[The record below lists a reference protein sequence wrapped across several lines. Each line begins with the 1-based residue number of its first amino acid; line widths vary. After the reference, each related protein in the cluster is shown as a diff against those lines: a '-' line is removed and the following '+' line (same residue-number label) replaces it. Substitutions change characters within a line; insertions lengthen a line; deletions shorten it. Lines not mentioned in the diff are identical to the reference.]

1 PIAKCRKEAVSRL
14 KHMGQELRKKDKQ
27 NIMTAFR
34 QEIVDIAIYLQKI
47 QKQNELLI
55 YAMTYALDQVEC
67 CMKEQEI
74 FSIPALMRIQ
84 FRESWRS
91 FKEENLS
98 TGERNDAMI
107 NYHKKNGVYPE
118 FI

>member
-1 PIAKCRKEAVSRL
+1 EAVSRL
-14 KHMGQELRKKDKQ
+14 KHMGQALRKKDKE

-34 QEIVDIAIYLQKI
+34 QEIVDIAIYLPTI

-74 FSIPALMRIQ
+74 FSIPAFMRVQ
-84 FRESWRS
+84 FRDAWIY
-91 FKEENLS
+91 FKEKSLS
-98 TGERNDAMI
+98 VGESSDIRT
-107 NYHKKNGVYPE
+107 NYHRQHGDYPE
-118 FI
+118 FM